1 MKGGKVVMWI
11 RSKNRKVLIEVNN
24 VFSEGDAIYAGRTRL
39 GVYGTEARAMEVLD
53 EIQLHVAEF
62 VVAQS
67 LSSDAEKHNLDF
79 DVAAKMAVY
88 EMPQY

>member
-11 RSKNRKVLIEVNN
+11 RSKNRKALIEVNN
-24 VFSEGDAIYAGRTRL
+24 VYVEGDAIYAGRIRL
-39 GVYGTEARAMEVLD
+39 GVYGTEERAMEVLD
-53 EIQLHVAEF
+53 EIQVHITEF

-67 LSSDAEKHNLDF
+67 LSSDTEKHCIEYDS
-79 DVAAKMAVY
+79 AAKMAVY